1 MTETAVQHRYADG
14 RLDDRPR
21 YTPRPAPQEI
31 YTKVIRLSPLNTA
44 ERHQVLVTLAGRP
57 H

>member
-14 RLDDRPR
+14 TPDDRPR
-21 YTPRPAPQEI
+21 YTPRPAPPEI
-31 YTKVIRLSPLNTA
+31 YTKVIRLSPLSTS
-44 ERHQVLVTLAGRP
+44 ERLQVLATLAGRP